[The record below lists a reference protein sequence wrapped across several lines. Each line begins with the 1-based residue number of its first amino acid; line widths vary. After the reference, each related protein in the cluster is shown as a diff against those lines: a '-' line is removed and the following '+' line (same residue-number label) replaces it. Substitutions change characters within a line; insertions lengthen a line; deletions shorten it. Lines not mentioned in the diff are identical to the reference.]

1 MLGQILQRSS
11 KIRTGTKP
19 LEGIGDFGDSKIVT
33 GWGVGGESQWGE
45 VPAEEA
51 ETVSLTVITLFS
63 YDVSL
68 FLQGALDRPSGV
80 WVPVLSGLLA
90 ALMMLDGQ
98 GLFHFLCSV
107 VLGRLGVNGIVQT
120 DRL

>member
-1 MLGQILQRSS
+1 MVIAKLSLDGELGEKAS
-11 KIRTGTKP
+11 
-19 LEGIGDFGDSKIVT
+19 
-33 GWGVGGESQWGE
+33 WGE